1 MDMGSEEDPQ
11 INKNDGGSIPP
22 GPSSSQDPSRAATSS
37 HEKPRDQDDRLA
49 SAPTRRRGPT
59 GRSTKSTATTS
70 SPSTS
75 SSLSLARPALMSR
88 QSTTS
93 SEPMDPTTYGGH
105 AQGSSSGGGSMA
117 SSSMP
122 TRPMGNIP
130 GEGGMP
136 VKLTPITGRVSRA
149 KKGVPVHTCDICKP
163 PKTFT
168 RAEHLRR
175 HQLSHKTPGFPC
187 TFPGCEK
194 AFHRADLLARHAQR
208 HDHDDKASS
217 GGMSR
222 PPSAGTLED
231 PSSGISYNISHSHSS
246 MDRSL
251 GSRPGMPG
259 PSDNSSGT
267 SYPGSMSQ
275 YPIPGQG
282 STSGGSTMSQQHHGH
297 GSYQDS
303 PHLQDNY
310 VLDRLMGSP
319 TSTIGGSPVAG
330 TDHFFGLDIHPRTSS
345 PFSPISS
352 TFMGTMILPHT
363 LPSLTIPDSSI
374 PPGLVHAGHDGSPWP
389 SSASEST
396 YSTPSEISN
405 RRNINT
411 QAGYESPTSSD
422 WPLNYHTMQSPGSSL
437 EVATTAPYFTSA
449 FSSTAPNIDQM
460 LNPSDPFSDE
470 HSFVDTQYH
479 TYSSVRSP
487 TPPTI
492 SLSAQSNENLVTL
505 TAPSISDAALAGARQ
520 KGSTILLGP
529 LQGTAF
535 LTANTLPPHVRN
547 AIPKYLQAYWKSFD
561 TLFPVVH
568 RKSVKT
574 AADEVL
580 RCAMAAV
587 GAQYLQGKDDRI
599 RANELHEFAWKEV
612 KTCTKWNL
620 QIMQTIILC
629 EFYARFRGRS
639 VLRHPSESFQSLYSR
654 VSSQSFSPSTLVG
667 SLIHSAFQD
676 HLFSF
681 VMSSPSRRWY
691 PYSTYSSL
699 QMANNQTPDDFLFS
713 SSTRNER
720 WNEWIDNE
728 SRRRLLAACFVL
740 DAHSSLYYQ
749 QHVIQQFPISTRP
762 IPLIR
767 PTEDLWA
774 AQTPEAWQAL
784 LDTKPTN
791 AGPLSHSGETPT
803 AEQVMNARYL
813 DRAVFLTS
821 EALRLPKRSNPSI
834 LDLSVEVDL
843 TCTEQISRLF
853 PGSAVGNTYL
863 ALHYTPL
870 HDLLAVSGDTW
881 LFSRK
886 VASPQVFQQHKKRLQ
901 HWCGSP
907 HAGVAAGFAAKALL
921 AFLDGA
927 ESRNHNTLNTAVSSD
942 PEEKGEY
949 VKDWDKSWNMLDI
962 SDYWAVYVCA
972 LICWALGHR
981 SIVRNNGAFS
991 GSGLDCSSPH
1001 HDLNNNN
1008 DSSNANA
1015 GEGGEWEAIRWLKK
1029 VAGLSAADSS
1039 LGARSRRESMGVISM
1054 VRRRLED
1061 EAVGAK
1067 SRLLVES
1074 VGTLKKLEERVGQ
1087 KWF

>member
-1 MDMGSEEDPQ
+1 MTSLEFIMDMGNEEDPQ

-22 GPSSSQDPSRAATSS
+22 GPSRSQDPSRAATSS

-49 SAPTRRRGPT
+49 PAPTRRRGPT
-59 GRSTKSTATTS
+59 GHSSKSTATASSS

-75 SSLSLARPALMSR
+75 SSAAATRPALISR
-88 QSTTS
+88 QSTKS
-93 SEPMDPTTYGGH
+93 SEPMDPTTYGSH
-105 AQGSSSGGGSMA
+105 AQGSSSGGGGMS

-122 TRPMGNIP
+122 TRPMGSLP
-130 GEGGMP
+130 GDAGMP

-149 KKGVPVHTCDICKP
+149 KKGVPVHTCDVCKP

-194 AFHRADLLARHAQR
+194 AFHRADLLARHTQR
-208 HDHDDKASS
+208 HDNDDKASS
-217 GGMSR
+217 GGTGGDMSR
-222 PPSAGTLED
+222 PPSAGMLED
-231 PSSGISYNISHSHSS
+231 PNSGLSYLSHSYSS
-246 MDRSL
+246 MNRGS
-251 GSRPGMPG
+251 GSRPGMTG

-267 SYPGSMSQ
+267 SYPGSLSQ
-275 YPIPGQG
+275 YQMSGQD
-282 STSGGSTMSQQHHGH
+282 STSGGTSMSPSQHPGRGDSYQNSPNPASQQ
-297 GSYQDS
+297 
-303 PHLQDNY
+303 NY
-310 VLDRLMGSP
+310 VLTGLINPPSG
-319 TSTIGGSPVAG
+319 IGGSPVTG
-330 TDHFFGLDIHPRTSS
+330 TDFFGGIEYQPRTSS
-345 PFSPISS
+345 PFPNMLMD
-352 TFMGTMILPHT
+352 TTILPQT
-363 LPSLTIPDSSI
+363 LPSLTIPDNSI

-396 YSTPSEISN
+396 YSTPSEIGH
-405 RRNINT
+405 RRNMNT
-411 QAGYESPTSSD
+411 TGYESPTSD
-422 WPLNYHTMQSPGSSL
+422 WPLYSHHMQSPSSGF
-437 EVATTAPYFTSA
+437 EAATAASYYGTQYT
-449 FSSTAPNIDQM
+449 STAPNLDHA
-460 LNPSDPFSDE
+460 LNIPFSDDQ
-470 HSFVDTQYH
+470 SFVDQQYH
-479 TYSSVRSP
+479 PYSVRSP

-505 TAPSISDAALAGARQ
+505 AAPSIPDAASAGVRR
-520 KGSTILLGP
+520 KGSTMLLGP
-529 LQGTAF
+529 LQGAAF
-535 LTANTLPPHVRN
+535 LTANTLPSPVRN
-547 AIPKYLQAYWKSFD
+547 AIPKYLHAYWKRFD

-639 VLRHPSESFQSLYSR
+639 VLRHPSDIFQSLYSR
-654 VSSQSFSPSTLVG
+654 
-667 SLIHSAFQD
+667 D

-681 VMSSPSRRWY
+681 VMSSPDGRWY
-691 PYSTYSSL
+691 PYSTCSSL
-699 QMANNQTPDDFLFS
+699 QMADHQTPDNFLFS
-713 SSTRNER
+713 ASTRNER

-740 DAHSSLYYQ
+740 DAHASVYYQ
-749 QHVIQQFPISTRP
+749 QPVIQQFPMSARP

-774 AQTPEAWQAL
+774 AQSPEEWETL
-784 LDTKPTN
+784 LDTKPAN
-791 AGPLSHSGETPT
+791 FGPLSYSGEDLT

-813 DRAVFLTS
+813 DRAVFLTA
-821 EALRLPKRSNPSI
+821 EALRLPKRSNASI
-834 LDLSVEVDL
+834 LDFSVGVDL
-843 TCTEQISRLF
+843 TSTERISRLF

-881 LFSRK
+881 LFSKK
-886 VASPQVFQQHKKRLQ
+886 VASFEAFQQHKKRLQ
-901 HWCGSP
+901 IWCGSP
-907 HAGVAAGFAAKALL
+907 CATVAAGFAAKALL
-921 AFLDGA
+921 AFLDGT
-927 ESRNHNTLNTAVSSD
+927 EFRNPNISNTTVSSD
-942 PEEKGEY
+942 PEDQDE
-949 VKDWDKSWNMLDI
+949 VRDFDKSWNMLDI

-981 SIVRNNGAFS
+981 SIVRNTSMTYYGS
-991 GSGLDCSSPH
+991 GSDSTSSNHDH
-1001 HDLNNNN
+1001 HNNNN

-1015 GEGGEWEAIRWLKK
+1015 GEAGEHEAMRWLKT
-1029 VAGLSAADSS
+1029 VAGGPTPN
-1039 LGARSRRESMGVISM
+1039 GARSRCRWESMGVISM

-1067 SRLLVES
+1067 SRLLVDATW
-1074 VGTLKKLEERVGQ
+1074 TLKKLEERADQ

>member
-1 MDMGSEEDPQ
+1 MDMGNEEDPQ
-11 INKNDGGSIPP
+11 INKNDGGSIPS

-37 HEKPRDQDDRLA
+37 HEKYRDQDDRLA

-59 GRSTKSTATTS
+59 GRSSKSTATAS

-75 SSLSLARPALMSR
+75 SSSIPRPALMSR

-93 SEPMDPTTYGGH
+93 SELMDPTTYGGH

-175 HQLSHKTPGFPC
+175 HQLSHRTPGFPC
-187 TFPGCEK
+187 TFPGCDK
-194 AFHRADLLARHAQR
+194 AFHRADLLARHTQR

-231 PSSGISYNISHSHSS
+231 PNSGLSYMTHSHSS
-246 MDRSL
+246 MDGGL

-267 SYPGSMSQ
+267 SYPGSMSTHYQ
-275 YPIPGQG
+275 MSGQG
-282 STSGGSTMSQQHHGH
+282 NTSGGNSMSPSQHPGR
-297 GSYQDS
+297 GDSYQNS
-303 PHLQDNY
+303 PNAPNHTY
-310 VLDRLMGSP
+310 VLSGLINNQTPS
-319 TSTIGGSPVAG
+319 IGGSPIAPG
-330 TDHFFGLDIHPRTSS
+330 ADRFFGLDIQPRTSS
-345 PFSPISS
+345 PYP
-352 TFMGTMILPHT
+352 TMFMDPAILPHT
-363 LPSLTIPDSSI
+363 LPSLTIPDNSI
-374 PPGLVHAGHDGSPWP
+374 PPGLVHASHDGSPWP
-389 SSASEST
+389 SSASESN
-396 YSTPSEISN
+396 YSTPSDISH
-405 RRNINT
+405 RRNMNA
-411 QAGYESPTSSD
+411 QAGYESPISSD
-422 WPLNYHTMQSPGSSL
+422 WPLSYHSMQSPGGGL
-437 EVATTAPYFTSA
+437 EVATTASFFGSA
-449 FSSTAPNIDQM
+449 FSSMAPNMDQT
-460 LNPSDPFSDE
+460 LNLSVPFSDE
-470 HSFVDTQYH
+470 QSFVDQQYPS
-479 TYSSVRSP
+479 YSSVRSP

-492 SLSAQSNENLVTL
+492 SLSAQSNEHLVTL
-505 TAPSISDAALAGARQ
+505 TAPSIPDAASAGARQ
-520 KGSTILLGP
+520 KGSTMLLGP

-535 LTANTLPPHVRN
+535 LTASALPLHVRN
-547 AIPKYLQAYWKSFD
+547 VIPKYLQAYWKSFD
-561 TLFPVVH
+561 TLAPVVH
-568 RKSVKT
+568 RKSVET

-612 KTCTKWNL
+612 KTRTKWNL
-620 QIMQTIILC
+620 QVMQTIILC

-654 VSSQSFSPSTLVG
+654 DS
-667 SLIHSAFQD
+667 
-676 HLFSF
+676 LFSF
-681 VMSSPSRRWY
+681 VMSSPNGRWY
-691 PYSTYSSL
+691 PYSTCSSL
-699 QMANNQTPDDFLFS
+699 QMANHQMPDKFLFS
-713 SSTRNER
+713 ASTRNER

-740 DAHSSLYYQ
+740 DAHTSLYYQ
-749 QHVIQQFPISTRP
+749 QHVIQQFPMSTFS

-774 AQTPEAWQAL
+774 APSSEAWEAL
-784 LDTKPTN
+784 LDTKPAN
-791 AGPLSHSGETPT
+791 AGPLSYSGEPPT

-813 DRAVFLTS
+813 DRAIFLTS
-821 EALRLPKRSNPSI
+821 EALRLPKRSNPSV

-843 TCTEQISRLF
+843 TCTEQMSRLF

-901 HWCGSP
+901 QWCGSP
-907 HAGVAAGFAAKALL
+907 YAGAAAGFAAKALL
-921 AFLDGA
+921 AFLDGT
-927 ESRNHNTLNTAVSSD
+927 ESRNYNTLNTAVSSEL
-942 PEEKGEY
+942 EEEE
-949 VKDWDKSWNMLDI
+949 DAMDLDKSWNMLDI
-962 SDYWAVYVCA
+962 SDYWAVHVCA

-981 SIVRNNGAFS
+981 SMVRNNGAFS
-991 GSGLDCSSPH
+991 GSGSDCSSPRY
-1001 HDLNNNN
+1001 DQNN
-1008 DSSNANA
+1008 DNNGSNANA
-1015 GEGGEWEAIRWLKK
+1015 GEAEEREAIRWLKR
-1029 VAGLSAADSS
+1029 VAGLSAAD
-1039 LGARSRRESMGVISM
+1039 LAVGARSQRESMGVISM

-1061 EAVGAK
+1061 EAVGTK
-1067 SRLLVES
+1067 SRLLVDA
-1074 VGTLKKLEERVGQ
+1074 VGTLKKLEERVGY

>member
-1 MDMGSEEDPQ
+1 MDMGNEEDPQ

-22 GPSSSQDPSRAATSS
+22 GPSRSSDPSRAATSS

-49 SAPTRRRGPT
+49 LAPTRRRGPT
-59 GRSTKSTATTS
+59 GRSSKSTATAS
-70 SPSTS
+70 SASTS
-75 SSLSLARPALMSR
+75 SSARPALMSR
-88 QSTTS
+88 QSTAS
-93 SEPMDPTTYGGH
+93 SEPMDPTAYGGH
-105 AQGSSSGGGSMA
+105 AQGSSSGGGSMTP
-117 SSSMP
+117 SMP
-122 TRPMGNIP
+122 TRPMGNMP
-130 GEGGMP
+130 GDGSMP

-149 KKGVPVHTCDICKP
+149 KKGVPVHTCEICKP

-175 HQLSHKTPGFPC
+175 HQLSHRTPGFPC

-222 PPSAGTLED
+222 PPSAGTLDD
-231 PSSGISYNISHSHSS
+231 PSSGLSYMTHSHSS
-246 MDRSL
+246 MGRDS
-251 GSRPGMPG
+251 GSRSGMPG

-267 SYPGSMSQ
+267 SYPGGMQ
-275 YPIPGQG
+275 YQMGGQG
-282 STSGGSTMSQQHHGH
+282 STSGGTSMSPSHHPGR
-297 GSYQDS
+297 GDSYQNS
-303 PHLQDNY
+303 PNPGQSY
-310 VLDRLMGSP
+310 VLSGLINPPPS
-319 TSTIGGSPVAG
+319 IGGSPVTG
-330 TDHFFGLDIHPRTSS
+330 TDHFFGLEYQPRTSS
-345 PFSPISS
+345 PFPSM
-352 TFMGTMILPHT
+352 FMDTAILPQT
-363 LPSLTIPDSSI
+363 LPSLTIPDNSI

-396 YSTPSEISN
+396 YSTPSEIGH
-405 RRNINT
+405 RRHNMNT
-411 QAGYESPTSSD
+411 QGYESPTSD
-422 WPLNYHTMQSPGSSL
+422 WPLYSHNMQSPGGGL
-437 EVATTAPYFTSA
+437 EVSTTAAFFGTA
-449 FSSTAPNIDQM
+449 FSSTAPNIDQA
-460 LNPSDPFSDE
+460 LNLPVPFSDE
-470 HSFVDTQYH
+470 QSFVDQQYH
-479 TYSSVRSP
+479 PYSSVRSP

-505 TAPSISDAALAGARQ
+505 AAPSIPDAASAGARQ
-520 KGSTILLGP
+520 KGSTMLLGT
-529 LQGTAF
+529 LQGAAF

-654 VSSQSFSPSTLVG
+654 VSSQSSSPSSPSSPSTLVG
-667 SLIHSAFQD
+667 SLIHSALQG

-681 VMSSPSRRWY
+681 VLSSPSGQWY
-691 PYSTYSSL
+691 PYSTFSSS
-699 QMANNQTPDDFLFS
+699 QMANHQIPDNFLFS
-713 SSTRNER
+713 ISTRNER

-728 SRRRLLAACFVL
+728 SRRRLFAACFVL
-740 DAHSSLYYQ
+740 DAHASVYYQ
-749 QHVIQQFPISTRP
+749 QHVIQQQFPMSTRP

-774 AQTPEAWQAL
+774 ARSLEAWEAL
-784 LDTKPTN
+784 LDTKPAD
-791 AGPLSHSGETPT
+791 AGPLSHTGETLT

-821 EALRLPKRSNPSI
+821 EVLRLPKRSNPSI

-843 TCTEQISRLF
+843 TSTERISRLF

-901 HWCGSP
+901 LWCGSP
-907 HAGVAAGFAAKALL
+907 HASVAAGFAAKALL
-921 AFLDGA
+921 AFLDGS
-927 ESRNHNTLNTAVSSD
+927 ESRNHNTLNTD
-942 PEEKGEY
+942 PEEQGDFNKN
-949 VKDWDKSWNMLDI
+949 WNTLDI
-962 SDYWAVYVCA
+962 SDYWAVYACG

-981 SIVRNNGAFS
+981 SIGRNAYS
-991 GSGLDCSSPH
+991 GSGSDCTSPH
-1001 HDLNNNN
+1001 HDH
-1008 DSSNANA
+1008 DNANA
-1015 GEGGEWEAIRWLKK
+1015 GEREAMRWLKT
-1029 VAGLSAADSS
+1029 VAAGDSA
-1039 LGARSRRESMGVISM
+1039 LGARSRRESIGVISM

-1067 SRLLVES
+1067 SRLLVDA
-1074 VGTLKKLEERVGQ
+1074 VGTLKKIEERAGY

>member
-1 MDMGSEEDPQ
+1 MDMGNEEEPQ

-22 GPSSSQDPSRAATSS
+22 GPSRSLDPSRAATSS

-49 SAPTRRRGPT
+49 PAPTRRRGPT
-59 GRSTKSTATTS
+59 GRSSKSTATAS

-75 SSLSLARPALMSR
+75 SSARPALTSR
-88 QSTTS
+88 HSTTS
-93 SEPMDPTTYGGH
+93 SEPMDPTAYGGH
-105 AQGSSSGGGSMA
+105 AQGSSSGGGSMTPSA
-117 SSSMP
+117 MP
-122 TRPMGNIP
+122 TRPMGNMP
-130 GEGGMP
+130 GDGSMP

-187 TFPGCEK
+187 IFPGCEK

-222 PPSAGTLED
+222 PPSAGTLDD
-231 PSSGISYNISHSHSS
+231 PSSGLSYMTHSHSS
-246 MDRSL
+246 MGRDS
-251 GSRPGMPG
+251 GSRSGMPG
-259 PSDNSSGT
+259 PSDSSSGT
-267 SYPGSMSQ
+267 SYPGGMQ
-275 YPIPGQG
+275 YQMGGQG
-282 STSGGSTMSQQHHGH
+282 STSGGTSMSPSHHPGR
-297 GSYQDS
+297 GDSYQNS
-303 PHLQDNY
+303 PNPGQSY
-310 VLDRLMGSP
+310 VLSGLINPPPS
-319 TSTIGGSPVAG
+319 IGGSPVTG
-330 TDHFFGLDIHPRTSS
+330 TDHFFGLEYQPRTSS
-345 PFSPISS
+345 PFPSM
-352 TFMGTMILPHT
+352 FMDTAILPQN
-363 LPSLTIPDSSI
+363 LPSLTIPDNSI

-396 YSTPSEISN
+396 YSTPSEIGH
-405 RRNINT
+405 RRHNMNT
-411 QAGYESPTSSD
+411 QGYESPTSD
-422 WPLNYHTMQSPGSSL
+422 WPLYSHNMQSPGGGL
-437 EVATTAPYFTSA
+437 EVATTTAFFGTA
-449 FSSTAPNIDQM
+449 FSSTASNIDQTM
-460 LNPSDPFSDE
+460 NLPVPFSDE
-470 HSFVDTQYH
+470 QSFVDQQYH
-479 TYSSVRSP
+479 PYSSVRSP

-505 TAPSISDAALAGARQ
+505 AAPSIPDAASAGTRQ
-520 KGSTILLGP
+520 KGSTMLLGTF
-529 LQGTAF
+529 QGAAF

-639 VLRHPSESFQSLYSR
+639 VLRYPSESFQSLYSR
-654 VSSQSFSPSTLVG
+654 VSSQSSSPSTFVG
-667 SLIHSAFQD
+667 SLIHSAPQG

-681 VMSSPSRRWY
+681 VLSSPNGPWY
-691 PYSTYSSL
+691 PYSTFSSS
-699 QMANNQTPDDFLFS
+699 QMANHQIPDNFLFS
-713 SSTRNER
+713 TSTRNER

-728 SRRRLLAACFVL
+728 SRRRLFAVCFVL
-740 DAHSSLYYQ
+740 DAHASVYYQ
-749 QHVIQQFPISTRP
+749 QHVIQQFPMSTRP

-774 AQTPEAWQAL
+774 AQSPEVWEAL
-784 LDTKPTN
+784 LDTRP
-791 AGPLSHSGETPT
+791 ADMGPLSHTGETPT
-803 AEQVMNARYL
+803 AEQVLNARYL

-821 EALRLPKRSNPSI
+821 EALCLPKRSNPSM

-843 TCTEQISRLF
+843 TSTERISRLF

-901 HWCGSP
+901 LWCGSP
-907 HAGVAAGFAAKALL
+907 HASAAVGFAAKALL
-921 AFLDGA
+921 AFLDGS
-927 ESRNHNTLNTAVSSD
+927 ESRNHNTLNTD
-942 PEEKGEY
+942 PEEQG
-949 VKDWDKSWNMLDI
+949 DLNNNWNMLDI
-962 SDYWAVYVCA
+962 SDYWAVYACA

-981 SIVRNNGAFS
+981 SIGRNAYS
-991 GSGLDCSSPH
+991 GSGSDCTSPH
-1001 HDLNNNN
+1001 HDH
-1008 DSSNANA
+1008 DNANA
-1015 GEGGEWEAIRWLKK
+1015 GEREAMRWLKM
-1029 VAGLSAADSS
+1029 VAAGDSA
-1039 LGARSRRESMGVISM
+1039 LGARNRRESMGVISM

-1067 SRLLVES
+1067 SRLLVDA
-1074 VGTLKKLEERVGQ
+1074 VGTLKKIEERAGS

>member
-1 MDMGSEEDPQ
+1 
-11 INKNDGGSIPP
+11 
-22 GPSSSQDPSRAATSS
+22 
-37 HEKPRDQDDRLA
+37 
-49 SAPTRRRGPT
+49 
-59 GRSTKSTATTS
+59 
-70 SPSTS
+70 
-75 SSLSLARPALMSR
+75 
-88 QSTTS
+88 
-93 SEPMDPTTYGGH
+93 
-105 AQGSSSGGGSMA
+105 
-117 SSSMP
+117 
-122 TRPMGNIP
+122 
-130 GEGGMP
+130 
-136 VKLTPITGRVSRA
+136 
-149 KKGVPVHTCDICKP
+149 
-163 PKTFT
+163 
-168 RAEHLRR
+168 
-175 HQLSHKTPGFPC
+175 
-187 TFPGCEK
+187 
-194 AFHRADLLARHAQR
+194 
-208 HDHDDKASS
+208 
-217 GGMSR
+217 
-222 PPSAGTLED
+222 
-231 PSSGISYNISHSHSS
+231 
-246 MDRSL
+246 MDRGL
-251 GSRPGMPG
+251 GSQPGMPG
-259 PSDNSSGT
+259 PSDSSSGT
-267 SYPGSMSQ
+267 SYPGSRSQ
-275 YPIPGQG
+275 YQIPGQG

-303 PHLQDNY
+303 PHAPDPSY
-310 VLDRLMGSP
+310 RLTGLTGSP
-319 TSTIGGSPVAG
+319 TSDIGGSPVAG
-330 TDHFFGLDIHPRTSS
+330 IDHIFGLDIHPRTSS
-345 PFSPISS
+345 PFHL
-352 TFMGTMILPHT
+352 FMDTTI
-363 LPSLTIPDSSI
+363 LPSLTIPDNSI
-374 PPGLVHAGHDGSPWP
+374 PPGLVYAGHDGSPWP

-405 RRNINT
+405 RRNMNT
-411 QAGYESPTSSD
+411 QTGYESPTSSD
-422 WPLNYHTMQSPGSSL
+422 WPLNYHTMQSPSSGL

-449 FSSTAPNIDQM
+449 FSSTAPNIDRA
-460 LNPSDPFSDE
+460 LNLPVPFSDE

-505 TAPSISDAALAGARQ
+505 TAPSISDAASAGARQ

-529 LQGTAF
+529 LQGAAF

-654 VSSQSFSPSTLVG
+654 
-667 SLIHSAFQD
+667 
-676 HLFSF
+676 
-681 VMSSPSRRWY
+681 
-691 PYSTYSSL
+691 
-699 QMANNQTPDDFLFS
+699 MANHQTPDDFLFS

-767 PTEDLWA
+767 PAEDLWA
-774 AQTPEAWQAL
+774 AQSPEAWQAL
-784 LDTKPTN
+784 LDTKPIN

-803 AEQVMNARYL
+803 AEQVMHARYL

-901 HWCGSP
+901 QWCGSP

-942 PEEKGEY
+942 PEEEGEY
-949 VKDWDKSWNMLDI
+949 VSDWGKSWNMLDI

-981 SIVRNNGAFS
+981 SIVRNNGTFS
-991 GSGLDCSSPH
+991 GSGSDCSSPH
-1001 HDLNNNN
+1001 HDQNNNN

-1029 VAGLSAADSS
+1029 VAGLSVADSS